1 MLIFNLNIDLML
13 QPAHFSY
20 KFLWVTLLLIP
31 RNKLKPNNMNPYFL
45 LLRMMFCFG
54 LMLTFLSNQSVAQ
67 CNASFDYDEQD
78 TVCINAIVVLT
89 DQSTSTNGIGNIT
102 WTSNGNQFPS
112 VGGSASFEPTV
123 EGVYE
128 IILEAFDVQFACSD
142 RDTVTIVVLGNPIA
156 EIEVANISCHGLCDG
171 TAMAF
176 YDSQNSGAYTA
187 TWSGGGTDPLADLCA
202 GVYVADISD
211 DFGCTAGPSI
221 QGEIIEPDQLSST
234 ISNGATILGCSGDP
248 DIQLNVGIS
257 GGTPN
262 INGAYNVLWSP
273 ASGISN
279 EFSASPLLDPGVGN
293 QFQIYT
299 ANITDDRGCTTSSNV
314 QLLPSNSDVQGV
326 ISIGGTPCANCE
338 VVFFKPQST
347 DWNNI
352 FTAAT
357 NASGNYLFGNVP
369 GQIDF
374 RLMADPDDVFHPN
387 VLQGFY
393 AETGSTHLW
402 EQATPLNSGC
412 GAVLQKDID
421 LPAALQNNGQCSFR
435 GALFYGATGKTQ
447 TEEDPIPLIDVV
459 VEKTPPGSPQSKATT
474 DINGEFEFALM
485 ESSATLYTLYVNMP
499 GVPMMS
505 TYEILVSP
513 GDTLYQNLNLCFD
526 SLSTEIAPCLATS
539 VEEPTLGTEPSL
551 INVYPNPNNGNFQ
564 LLMGSFEGEKA
575 QVNVFDV
582 SGRVVLQSSFQNA
595 PREFQFSGLS
605 KGYYLLRIG
614 DGKRAESISVCV
626 LSF

>member
-1 MLIFNLNIDLML
+1 MIL
-13 QPAHFSY
+13 
-20 KFLWVTLLLIP
+20 
-31 RNKLKPNNMNPYFL
+31 
-45 LLRMMFCFG
+45 CFG
-54 LMLTFLSNQSVAQ
+54 LMLTFLSDQAVAQ
-67 CNASFDYDEQD
+67 CVASFDYGGQD
-78 TVCINAIVVLT
+78 TVCINATIVLT
-89 DQSTSTNGIGNIT
+89 DQSTSPNGIGNVT
-102 WTSNGNQFPS
+102 WASNGNSLPS
-112 VGGSASFEPTV
+112 AGGSVTFEPTD

-128 IILEAFDVQFACSD
+128 IILEAFDVQSVCSD
-142 RDTVTIVVLGNPIA
+142 RDTVTIVVLGNPMP
-156 EIEVANISCHGLCDG
+156 EIDIVNISCNDLCDG
-171 TAMAF
+171 TALVS
-176 YDSQNSGAYTA
+176 YTSPNSGAYTA
-187 TWSGGGTDPLADLCA
+187 TWSTGETDPLVGQCA
-202 GVYVADISD
+202 GIYVADISD
-211 DFGCTAGPSI
+211 GFGCTPAGTSV
-221 QGEIIEPDQLSST
+221 QGEIIEPDVLTSN
-234 ISNGATILGCSGDP
+234 ISNGSTVSGCLGDP
-248 DIQLNVGIS
+248 DIQLNVVVS

-262 INGAYNVLWSP
+262 SSGAYGVLWSP
-273 ASGISN
+273 ALGISN
-279 EFSASPLLDPGVGN
+279 VFQTSPLLTPESGN
-293 QFQIYT
+293 LFQVYT

-314 QLLPSNSDVQGV
+314 QLLPSNSEVQGV
-326 ISIGGTPCANCE
+326 ISIGGSPCANCE

-352 FTAAT
+352 FTGVT

-393 AETGSTHLW
+393 SETGSTHLW

-447 TEEDPIPLIDVV
+447 TQEDPIPLIDVV

-499 GVPMMS
+499 GVPMVS
-505 TYEILVSP
+505 TYEILVNP

-526 SLSTEIAPCLATS
+526 SLSTEIAPCFATG
-539 VEEPTLGTEPSL
+539 VEEPILGTAPSL
-551 INVYPNPNNGNFQ
+551 INVYPNPNNGSFK
-564 LLMGSFEGEKA
+564 LLMGSFEGGES

-582 SGRVVLQSSFQNA
+582 SGRVVLERSFQNA

-605 KGYYLLRIG
+605 KGYYLLRID